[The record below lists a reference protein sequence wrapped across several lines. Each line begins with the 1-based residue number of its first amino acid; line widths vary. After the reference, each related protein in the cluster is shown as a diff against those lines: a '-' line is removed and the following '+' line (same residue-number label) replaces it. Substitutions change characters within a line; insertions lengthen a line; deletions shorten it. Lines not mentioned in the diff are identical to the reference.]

1 MNKKAKFS
9 AKGYRKRWDN
19 WSKDP
24 LIKEAGITFDRT
36 PANDVRAPEGQFRV
50 CAYHID
56 WDERPTLFM
65 DVGSKAEAEFI
76 VENFSKTAGG
86 MNVDY
91 GVAYNDQGDII
102 ASDRPY

>member
-1 MNKKAKFS
+1 MTKKAKFS
-9 AKGYRKRWDN
+9 TKGYRSRWDN

-24 LIKEAGITFDRT
+24 LLKAAGITFDRT
-36 PANDVRAPEGQFRV
+36 PAGEVKAPEGKVRV

-65 DVGSKAEAEFI
+65 DVGSKAEAEFV
-76 VENFSKTAGG
+76 VENFHKVAGG

-91 GVAYNDQGDII
+91 AIAYDEKGDIV